1 MYISD
6 SDELYEKLLRCNLFQ
21 NAPAFWWPQYG
32 TFEVVVGA
40 ILTQNSQW
48 KKVEQSLKN
57 LRDNNLL
64 TLETILTCNDVF
76 LIECI
81 RPSGMFRN
89 KSKYI
94 KRLSQ
99 AIKDDFD
106 DFENFTCN
114 VNRQWLLNQ
123 KGVGKETADSILC
136 YACKRDVM
144 VVDAYTNRLLNALG
158 YAFED
163 YDDLQAWF
171 CVESAEMA
179 AQYHGMIV
187 EYVKRYSKAKRVNI
201 ERLLEAPLIMSN
213 V

>member
-6 SDELYEKLLRCNLFQ
+6 SDELYEKLLSCNLLQ
-21 NAPAFWWPQYG
+21 NAPSFWWPQYG
-32 TFEVVVGA
+32 TFEVIVGA

-64 TLETILTCNDVF
+64 SLKTILTCNNAH

-89 KSKYI
+89 KSTYI
-94 KRLSQ
+94 KLLSR

-106 DFENFTCN
+106 DFETFTCN
-114 VNRQWLLNQ
+114 VDRTWLLHQ

-144 VVDAYTNRLLNALG
+144 VVDAYTHRLLSALG

-171 CVESAEMA
+171 HVDSAEMA
-179 AQYHGMIV
+179 AKFHGMIV
-187 EYVKRYSKAKRVNI
+187 EYVKEYSRGKQVDVAVLCASSEND
-201 ERLLEAPLIMSN
+201 
-213 V
+213 

>member
-6 SDELYEKLLRCNLFQ
+6 SDELYEKLLRCNLLQ

-32 TFEVVVGA
+32 TFEVLLGA

-48 KKVEQSLKN
+48 KKVERSLAN
-57 LRDNNLL
+57 LRDNSLL
-64 TLETILTCNDVF
+64 SLETILTCNDAV

-94 KRLSQ
+94 KLLAQS
-99 AIKDDFD
+99 IKN
-106 DFENFTCN
+106 DFEDFGSFTCN
-114 VNRQWLLNQ
+114 VDRAWLLNQ

-136 YACKRDVM
+136 YACKRPVM
-144 VVDAYTNRLLNALG
+144 VVDAYTHRLLQVLG
-158 YAFED
+158 YEFED

-171 CVESAEMA
+171 DVDSAEMA
-179 AQYHGMIV
+179 AQFHGMIV
-187 EYVKRYSKAKRVNI
+187 EYVKEHSRGKQVDVTMLMRF
-201 ERLLEAPLIMSN
+201 
-213 V
+213 